1 VAVEQFSYN
10 PDGTF
15 PIINATTE
23 GVSPVGTLT
32 PYQRVE
38 AETIAFSEGV
48 KSEWNAKTGVYVSG
62 IHDGDYI
69 KVREVDFEDLEQKL
83 ADPQTTLM
91 ILCNPHNPG
100 GKIWDR
106 ATLSRIGELCQK
118 YHVIVVSDEIH
129 CDLTEPECEYVPFAS
144 VSEACR
150 DNSVTCIAPTKAF
163 NIAGLQT
170 AAVSVPNPVIRHKV
184 WRGLNTDEVAEP
196 NAFAIDAAV
205 AAFTKGEV
213 WLDELRAYISENKRV
228 ATSYIQE
235 KIPELTV
242 ILSDATY
249 LLWVNCEE
257 VSQNAK
263 ELVQKIREKTGLY
276 LSDGNVFGG
285 DGKHFFRMNLAC
297 PRERMMDGLKRLS
310 QAITQIK

>member
-1 VAVEQFSYN
+1 MACFLYRCGAAISSIVRKLTTPAEKVLIHTPVYN
-10 PDGTF
+10 IFFNSILNNGRQVLESPLVLEDG
-15 PIINATTE
+15 N
-23 GVSPVGTLT
+23 
-32 PYQRVE
+32 YR
-38 AETIAFSEGV
+38 
-48 KSEWNAKTGVYVSG
+48 
-62 IHDGDYI
+62 
-69 KVREVDFEDLEQKL
+69 VDFEDLEQKL

-106 ATLSRIGELCQK
+106 ATLSKIGELCQK

-285 DGKHFFRMNLAC
+285 DGDGKHFFRMNLAC

-310 QAITQIK
+310 QAITQTK